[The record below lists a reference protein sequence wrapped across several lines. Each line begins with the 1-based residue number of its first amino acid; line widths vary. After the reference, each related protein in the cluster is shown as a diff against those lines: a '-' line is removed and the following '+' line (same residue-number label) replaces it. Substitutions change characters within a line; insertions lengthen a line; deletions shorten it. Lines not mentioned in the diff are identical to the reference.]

1 MSNIQA
7 PAHSLPPTI
16 GLVLSGGGARGI
28 AHLGVLKVMEEI
40 GLRPAA
46 ISGTSAGAII
56 GALYAAGY
64 SVEDILPMAQRIRFF
79 SIPQLL
85 WRKSGVFGMGA
96 FEKLYKEY
104 FPENDFSALNIPL
117 YVTATDIV
125 RGQTIYFSSGA
136 LSPALMATSCIPLLY
151 EPIPHEDTYLVDG
164 GVLNNFPVEPLL
176 GKTERILG
184 VHVNSL
190 SKKPEELHFKD
201 MLDRSF
207 HFALSTSVNS
217 KKHLCDLLL
226 EPPDMSR
233 FGMFD
238 LRSAK
243 RIYEFAYA
251 YASENVEALQKLM
264 QR

>member
-1 MSNIQA
+1 MSNV
-7 PAHSLPPTI
+7 LPETHPHIPTI

-28 AHLGVLKVMEEI
+28 AHLGVLKVLEEI
-40 GLRPAA
+40 GLRPSA

-85 WRKSGVFGMGA
+85 WRKSGVFSMGA

-104 FPENDFSALNIPL
+104 FPENDFAALSIPL

-125 RGQTIYFSSGA
+125 RGQTVYFSSGSLA
-136 LSPALMATSCIPLLY
+136 RALMATSCIPLLY
-151 EPIPHEDTYLVDG
+151 EPIAHEDTFLVDG

-176 GKTERILG
+176 GHTERILG
-184 VHVNSL
+184 IHVNSL

-217 KKHLCDLLL
+217 KKHHCDLFL

-243 RIYEFAYA
+243 RIYEFSYA
-251 YASENVEALQKLM
+251 YASENVDALVRLM